1 MAQNKFENQIK
12 EKLEAREIQPSANS
26 WDRLDA
32 MLSVAEE
39 KKTKRFHFF
48 SFQSI
53 GIAAS
58 VMVLLSLGLYFF
70 NLKEIISNPANDVVV
85 KEDINSKNKFKNKNS
100 DNSNHEIIINNNNK
114 VAESSSQIQPTI
126 NKKQKTTNNKSSK
139 SFNSINQ
146 KSTILNPI
154 LNRGKSIEFAATEVI
169 AQKDAPKIIYQEKIE
184 VSKKVSVN
192 ANDLLAAVENE
203 SKISNDAKKIKIK
216 VDSNSLLSQVD
227 GELEQTFREKVIS
240 RISKNYQEVKVAL
253 ANRNQE

>member
-1 MAQNKFENQIK
+1 MVQNKFENQIK

-39 KKTKRFHFF
+39 KKTKCFPFF

-58 VMVLLSLGLYFF
+58 ILVLLSLGLYFF
-70 NLKEIISNPANDVVV
+70 NQKESISKPEIEVVV
-85 KEDINSKNKFKNKNS
+85 KEDLNEKNNDKNNIN
-100 DNSNHEIIINNNNK
+100 DNIKNNNEILVQQNNQ
-114 VAESSSQIQPTI
+114 VAETTNNKQQTI
-126 NKKQKTTNNKSSK
+126 NNKSSK
-139 SFNSINQ
+139 SFNPINQ
-146 KSTILNPI
+146 KTINQNPI
-154 LNRGKSIEFAATEVI
+154 VNQEKAIEFATTEVI
-169 AQKDAPKIIYQEKIE
+169 AQKETPKIIYQEKAE

-192 ANDLLAAVENE
+192 ANDLLASDENE
-203 SKISNDAKKIKIK
+203 SKLANATKKSKIK

-227 GELEQTFREKVIS
+227 GELEQTFRQKVIN

-253 ANRNQE
+253 ANRNQQ